1 MAVFTFRMLQ
11 ILGRGFSML
20 RQFTPELC
28 EVLYER
34 VSNLKKGR
42 PLIEHVFLLLIH
54 GIQGLKFFSIPFKV

>member
-1 MAVFTFRMLQ
+1 MTVLIFRMLQ

-34 VSNLKKGR
+34 VSNLKMGG
-42 PLIEHVFLLLIH
+42 LLIDH
-54 GIQGLKFFSIPFKV
+54 FNHYLSVTYPWGYKV

>member
-1 MAVFTFRMLQ
+1 MTVLIFRMLQ

-34 VSNLKKGR
+34 VGNLKRGR
-42 PLIEHVFLLLIH
+42 LLIDLLNH
-54 GIQGLKFFSIPFKV
+54 YLSVTYPWGYKV

>member
-1 MAVFTFRMLQ
+1 MTVLIFRMLQ

-34 VSNLKKGR
+34 VSNLKMGGGGR
-42 PLIEHVFLLLIH
+42 GLLIDH
-54 GIQGLKFFSIPFKV
+54 FNHYLSVTYPWGYKV

>member
-1 MAVFTFRMLQ
+1 MTVLIFRMLQ

-34 VSNLKKGR
+34 VSNLKMGGGGG
-42 PLIEHVFLLLIH
+42 E
-54 GIQGLKFFSIPFKV
+54 GAAD

>member
-34 VSNLKKGR
+34 VSNLKKGDR
-42 PLIEHVFLLLIH
+42 
-54 GIQGLKFFSIPFKV
+54 